1 MWKLAENSD
10 NVKPLEIDETS
21 SQSIVYVRK
30 DFKEIPV
37 LDEEGQEIGSKWQY
51 QENEILKSDWE
62 TYKGL
67 LETQSNITDIELA
80 IVELYERGN

>member
-21 SQSIVYVRK
+21 SQSVVYVRK

-80 IVELYERGN
+80 IVELYERSN

>member
-10 NVKPLEIDETS
+10 NIKPLEIDETS

-30 DFKEIPV
+30 DFKEIPI

>member
-21 SQSIVYVRK
+21 SQSVVYVRK
-30 DFKEIPV
+30 DFKEIPI

-51 QENEILKSDWE
+51 QENEVLKSDWE